1 MPCKTRPQ
9 GSGQL
14 GQQQPPEAC
23 RKGLRF
29 PLPIFHNRRAAA
41 PGVGV
46 DPPRHG
52 PRAAGGSMSS
62 AQQQRIL
69 GKPRLGLAGQCGQGS
84 CLPLCLGQPSED
96 KQALQDDL
104 APVQAGS
111 VAIEPGPGRGPLHA
125 NTVVPW
131 ALACTPFQSPPVHP
145 SSLA

>member
-1 MPCKTRPQ
+1 MPCKTRPR

-29 PLPIFHNRRAAA
+29 PFPVFHNRRVEA
-41 PGVGV
+41 PRVSAEAL
-46 DPPRHG
+46 RHG

-69 GKPRLGLAGQCGQGS
+69 GKPRLGLAGQWGQGS
-84 CLPLCLGQPSED
+84 CLSLCLGQPSEA

-111 VAIEPGPGRGPLHA
+111 VATEPGPGRGPLHA
-125 NTVVPW
+125 NLVPW
-131 ALACTPFQSPPVHP
+131 ALAYTPFQAPPVHP
-145 SSLA
+145 SLLA